1 MINFTHNCSIILKK
15 TGDKMFK
22 KSILAISVVFAISTL
37 HAQAP
42 EKKYANQTKKSEV
55 KESKKIDQDAVNA
68 AKELFKEMKLE
79 KVYQYAVNN
88 ATANVV
94 AINPKFKKIESK
106 IKDFY
111 EKTIGW
117 SSIKDDIAKL
127 YAKYYTVDELKKL
140 TEFYKTP
147 LGQKTLKVTP
157 KLSME
162 GQKIVRAKLKK
173 NMDKL
178 KAMLDK
184 AVGKDEKSSKEKEN
198 KK

>member
-1 MINFTHNCSIILKK
+1 ML
-15 TGDKMFK
+15 K
-22 KSILAISVVFAISTL
+22 KSIVAIVAIFAISSL
-37 HAQAP
+37 YAKAP
-42 EKKYANQTKKSEV
+42 EKKDTNATKTKVVKKSNE
-55 KESKKIDQDAVNA
+55 DAVKI

-79 KVYQYAVNN
+79 KVYKYAVNN

-94 AINPKFKKIESK
+94 AINPKFKKIENK
-106 IKDFY
+106 IRDFY

-140 TEFYKTP
+140 IEFYKTP

-157 KLSME
+157 KLSFE
-162 GQKIVRAKLKK
+162 GQKLVRSKLQA

-178 KAMLDK
+178 KAILDK
-184 AVGKDEKSSKEKEN
+184 AVGKTEKPAKKDN
-198 KK
+198 KKEHKKEDSKK